1 MLLLKV
7 EIGEYLRLK
16 RLEKRQ
22 TLGDI
27 ASKVGVSANYISEIE
42 KGIKNNPS
50 DEIIVKL
57 AEIFNI
63 NEDDLFQGFDRT
75 PLSVRNEIKAHPSL
89 AKALSELNHDDTID
103 QKQKEEFYNKLVYWY
118 KKITEDS

>member
-16 RLEKRQ
+16 RLEKRR

-42 KGIKNNPS
+42 KGMKNNPS

>member
-1 MLLLKV
+1 MLKV

-16 RLEKRQ
+16 RLEKRR

-42 KGIKNNPS
+42 KGMKNNPS

>member
-1 MLLLKV
+1 MKV

-16 RLEKRQ
+16 RLEKRR

-42 KGIKNNPS
+42 KGMKNNPS

>member
-1 MLLLKV
+1 MKV